1 MFRYG
6 ATGARGELP
15 LGPYGP
21 AIIGAGNPNPS
32 STMGIYKQPA
42 GTQPY
47 PKPASYG
54 PQPDNSY
61 SQGGSLY
68 GKSNPLQG
76 EYRTEPSMYQPNQY
90 QTNPSNMYQPNLP
103 NLYQPNQPDMYQP
116 NQPNMYQPNQPNMY
130 QPDMYQPNQPNMYQP
145 DLYQP
150 NMYQPN
156 QPNIY
161 QPNQPNLY
169 QPNQP
174 NMYQPDLY
182 QPDLYQPNMY
192 QPNQPN
198 MYQPNQPILNQNQ
211 GNWRLDQG
219 MQQQF
224 QGNPGMNFGPP
235 YQTMMQGSQTQFGQV
250 GQSDNRGPQQ
260 QQSDN
265 RGPQQQQSDY
275 RGPPQQQLQQ
285 QWQSPKSNPGT
296 GSNVVQTRKKRS
308 AEKMSAHRNARKDK
322 HPAKKTDST
331 SNSSKLTSPQRRIR
345 QRKTGY
351 RAS

>member
-76 EYRTEPSMYQPNQY
+76 GYRTEPSMYQPNQY
-90 QTNPSNMYQPNLP
+90 QTNPSNMYQPN
-103 NLYQPNQPDMYQP
+103 QPNMYQP

-150 NMYQPN
+150 NMYQPDLYQPNMYQPN

-161 QPNQPNLY
+161 QPN
-169 QPNQP
+169 
-174 NMYQPDLY
+174 
-182 QPDLYQPNMY
+182 QPNMY

-198 MYQPNQPILNQNQ
+198 MYQPNQLILNQNQ

-219 MQQQF
+219 MQEQF

-235 YQTMMQGSQTQFGQV
+235 YQTMMQGSPTQFGQV

-260 QQSDN
+260 QQSDY
-265 RGPQQQQSDY
+265 RGLPQQQQ
-275 RGPPQQQLQQ
+275 QQQQQ

-308 AEKMSAHRNARKDK
+308 AHRNARKEK

-331 SNSSKLTSPQRRIR
+331 NSSPQRRIR

>member
-1 MFRYG
+1 
-6 ATGARGELP
+6 
-15 LGPYGP
+15 
-21 AIIGAGNPNPS
+21 
-32 STMGIYKQPA
+32 MGIYKQPA

-275 RGPPQQQLQQ
+275 RGPPQQQQQQQ

-322 HPAKKTDST
+322 HLAKKTDSN
-331 SNSSKLTSPQRRIR
+331 SSSSKLTSPQRRIR

-351 RAS
+351 RASWFIVSF